1 MKMLSKLRPAAFL
14 FLLLLTAGCEMAVDV
29 PAPKHTPRLAL
40 TYVLSNQTP
49 DSQYWQSYPHRQLTV
64 SISQG
69 VFNNAEVS
77 QPANANV
84 ELLDASGQVVERFR
98 GRYRYYNPFTQDSMG
113 AYYEPLY
120 GFAGQP
126 GQRYTLRAAL
136 PGLPTAES
144 TMELPAPAAMGMAT
158 FVRRQSTP
166 NESQYF
172 VAGHLTLSVPDAA
185 ASTDYYVATARVL
198 DAQGR
203 FWGMLSNDYQN
214 EDPGSDV
221 SVDRFLLSDGYSNR
235 PNVYADLNANGRTLT
250 LTQNVQAYF
259 SGNFNPGDP
268 QNYREP
274 AFIEVT
280 VSTLNREAYDF
291 YQSVQRYQ
299 DSHDNPFAEPAP
311 LASNIRNGYG
321 LFGGATDTKVVIPIQ

>member
-1 MKMLSKLRPAAFL
+1 MKAL
-14 FLLLLTAGCEMAVDV
+14 FPILASCLLLGLSSCETVVDV

-40 TYVLSNQTP
+40 NYVLSNQAP
-49 DSQYWQSYPHRQLTV
+49 DSLYWQSYPHRLLTV
-64 SISQG
+64 SVSQS
-69 VFNNAEVS
+69 VFNNAEVR
-77 QPANANV
+77 QPINATV

-98 GRYRYYNPFTQDSMG
+98 GRYRYYNPYTQDSTG
-113 AYYEPLY
+113 AFYEPQY

-136 PGLPTAES
+136 PGLETAES
-144 TMELPAPAAMGMAT
+144 TLELPAPATIGTAT
-158 FVRRQSTP
+158 FIRRQSNP

-172 VAGHLTLSVPDAA
+172 VAGRLSLSVPDAV

-198 DAQGR
+198 DTQGR
-203 FWGMLSNDYQN
+203 FWGMMTNDFQN

-221 SVDRFLLSDGYSNR
+221 SVDRFRLSDGYSPR
-235 PNVYADLNANGRTLT
+235 PQVYADLNANGRTLT
-250 LTQNVQAYF
+250 LAQNVQAYF
-259 SGNFNPGDP
+259 SSNYNPGDP

-280 VSTLNREAYDF
+280 ISTLTREAYDF

-299 DSHDNPFAEPAP
+299 DSQGNPFAEPAP
-311 LASNIRNGYG
+311 LAGNIRNGYG
-321 LFGGATDTKVVIPIQ
+321 LFGGATDTRVIIPIQ